1 MVCVYLYKYTTTKFS
16 WIIHNYNCSKFYSFK
31 LIVYCVI
38 FCRLTAFVLRVLC
51 EAQKY
56 HHVDEQIMCSGVR
69 YILSKQQPDGAFGDD
84 SPIYHKEMLVRSVP
98 SAWCTI
104 QIQMCYARLESIL
117 WTSIFFSRLLISGK
131 ARIQK
136 NFPGGT
142 PSRSAHGIDNTLY
155 VSHCRQFSDILLSI
169 FLFTETRIIK
179 VHSIF
184 STWQLIAP
192 TPPTA
197 NCTLKL

>member
-1 MVCVYLYKYTTTKFS
+1 MCICTNIQQQNSVELYIT
-16 WIIHNYNCSKFYSFK
+16 IIVQSSIR

-117 WTSIFFSRLLISGK
+117 
-131 ARIQK
+131 
-136 NFPGGT
+136 
-142 PSRSAHGIDNTLY
+142 
-155 VSHCRQFSDILLSI
+155 
-169 FLFTETRIIK
+169 
-179 VHSIF
+179 
-184 STWQLIAP
+184 
-192 TPPTA
+192 
-197 NCTLKL
+197 